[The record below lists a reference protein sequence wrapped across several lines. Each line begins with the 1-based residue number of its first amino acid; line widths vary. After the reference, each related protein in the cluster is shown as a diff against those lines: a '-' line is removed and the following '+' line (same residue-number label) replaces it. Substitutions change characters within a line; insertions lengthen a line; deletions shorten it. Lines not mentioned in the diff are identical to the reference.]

1 MRIHLRLFAC
11 VLIAAGAIGR
21 VALTAS
27 DPGPAQWPMWGGTPD
42 RNMVSNAKGLA
53 SDWDVKTK
61 KNIKWVADLGSQ
73 SYGNPVVANGMVF
86 VGTNNE
92 LLRNP
97 KHEGDRGVV
106 MCFRESDGEFL
117 WQMTHAKLE
126 SGRVNDWPEQGVC
139 SSPAVAGDRVYYVS
153 NRAEV
158 VALDTEGFRDGE
170 NDGPYKDEEDT
181 TEIDGDIVWKL
192 DMYNELGVFPHNMAA
207 TSPLIVDDMLFV
219 NTSNG
224 VDESH
229 INIPSPRSPSFL
241 ALNRN
246 TGEILW
252 EDSSPG
258 NNILHG
264 QWASP
269 AYGVIDGKPQ
279 VVFAGG
285 DGWLRSFEPKTG
297 KLIWSFDCN
306 PKDSEWKQGRGDR
319 NNIIATPVIWENKVF
334 VAVGQDPEHG
344 EGVGHLW
351 AVDATKT
358 GDVTESGKVWHHP
371 FRRTISTVAIDD
383 GVLYAANFS
392 GFLQALDVK
401 TGEQLWEHDMLAAIW
416 GSPYVVD
423 GKVMIGDEDGDV
435 DVMKAG
441 RVKEVLSEINFGNTV
456 YSTPVVANGVL
467 YIMTRSHVY
476 AIAEK

>member
-1 MRIHLRLFAC
+1 MITRKAFFLT
-11 VLIAAGAIGR
+11 AAGISLAALPI
-21 VALTAS
+21 VAG
-27 DPGPAQWPMWGGTPD
+27 DWPMWGGRPD
-42 RNMVSNAKGLA
+42 RNMISTEKNIPRT
-53 SDWDVKTK
+53 WDIKTK
-61 KNIKWVADLGSQ
+61 TNIKWVSELGSQ
-73 SYGNPVVANGMVF
+73 SYGNPVVGAGKVF

-92 LLRNP
+92 LRRNP
-97 KHEGDRGVV
+97 KEDGDRGVV

-117 WQMTHAKLE
+117 WQKTHAKLE

-158 VALDTEGFRDGE
+158 VCLDTEGFADGE
-170 NDGPYKDEEDT
+170 NDGPFKEEEDT
-181 TEIDGDIVWKL
+181 SEKAADVVWIL

-241 ALNRN
+241 ALNRH

-252 EDSSPG
+252 EDNSPG
-258 NNILHG
+258 GNILHG

-269 AYGVIDGKPQ
+269 AYGVINGTPQ
-279 VVFAGG
+279 VIFAGG

-297 KLIWSFDCN
+297 KLIWTFDCN
-306 PKDSEWKQGRGDR
+306 PKKSEWKQGRGDR
-319 NNIIATPVIWENKVF
+319 NNIIATPVVWENKVF

-351 AVDATKT
+351 AIDATKT
-358 GDVTESGKVWHHP
+358 GDVTESGLVWHYP

-383 GVLYAANFS
+383 GVLYTANFS
-392 GFLQALDVK
+392 GFLHALDVT
-401 TGEQLWEHDMLAAIW
+401 TGKMLWEHDMLAAIW

-435 DVMKAG
+435 DVLKAG
-441 RVKEVLSEINFGNTV
+441 REKEVLSEINFGNTV

-467 YIMTRSHVY
+467 YIMTRSHLY
-476 AIAEK
+476 AIAGK

>member
-1 MRIHLRLFAC
+1 MITRKGFLT
-11 VLIAAGAIGR
+11 AAVAGVSV
-21 VALTAS
+21 VALPIVAG
-27 DPGPAQWPMWGGTPD
+27 DWPMWGGRPD
-42 RNMVSNAKGLA
+42 RNMVSSEKNIPRT
-53 SDWDVKTK
+53 WDVKTK
-61 KNIKWVADLGSQ
+61 TNIKWVAEMGSQ
-73 SYGNPVVANGMVF
+73 SYGNPVVGAGKVF

-92 LLRNP
+92 LHRNP
-97 KHEGDRGVV
+97 KEGGDRGVV

-117 WQMTHAKLE
+117 WQMTHSKLE

-158 VALDTEGFRDGE
+158 MCLDTEGFRDGE
-170 NDGPYKDEEDT
+170 NDGPFKDEENT
-181 TEIDGDIVWKL
+181 AEVDGDIVWKL

-207 TSPLIVDDMLFV
+207 TSPLIVGDMLFV

-241 ALNRN
+241 AINRL
-246 TGEILW
+246 TGEIVW
-252 EDSSPG
+252 EDNSPG

-269 AYGVIDGKPQ
+269 AYGNINGQEQVI
-279 VVFAGG
+279 FAGG
-285 DGWLRSFEPKTG
+285 DGWLRGFEPKTG
-297 KLIWSFDCN
+297 KLIWKFDCN
-306 PKDSEWKQGRGDR
+306 PKESEWKQGRGDR
-319 NNIIATPVIWENKVF
+319 NNIIATPVVWENKVF

-358 GDVTESGKVWHHP
+358 GDVTDTAKVWHHP
-371 FRRTISTVAIDD
+371 FRRTISTVAIDG
-383 GVLYAANFS
+383 GVVYAANFS
-392 GFLQALDVK
+392 GFLHALDVK
-401 TGEQLWEHDMLAAIW
+401 NGELLWEHDMLAAIW

-435 DVMKAG
+435 DVLKAG

-467 YIMTRSHVY
+467 YVMTRSHVY
-476 AIAEK
+476 AIAEKK